1 MTTMARASWWPTSPD
16 CQPPQRAL
24 AMNCAQEGG
33 PFERQNMTKIAE
45 SGQKTA
51 IVVGAG
57 GGVGGA
63 LARQLIERGYYVIA
77 TVSRPEKI
85 ADLRRDL
92 PTCGD
97 IIALDLSDAESTR
110 EVLTQVMG
118 SLARLDSVIVCA
130 ADGPAFRPAEFMPLT
145 AFRRAMEINCVSN
158 LAIYQA
164 TMPALR
170 RDGGR
175 IVFVGSLSGRVG
187 TPLMS
192 GYVASKFG
200 LEGLVDVMRMEAGK
214 WNVEVVLLQ
223 PGGID
228 TKMVAS
234 SKDAATQALN
244 AAGTQERELYDDLY
258 QQTIGRVGESKA
270 LPTPDSVAAV
280 CIEAMECEKPEPRY
294 RVGRDAEY
302 LIAASRTKS
311 DREVDELVLG
321 AYRRRG

>member
-1 MTTMARASWWPTSPD
+1 
-16 CQPPQRAL
+16 
-24 AMNCAQEGG
+24 
-33 PFERQNMTKIAE
+33 MTKIAV
-45 SGQKTA
+45 SDRKTA

-63 LARQLIERGYYVIA
+63 LARQLIARGYRVIA
-77 TVSRPEKI
+77 TVSRPERI

-92 PTCGD
+92 PACRD
-97 IIALDLSDAESTR
+97 IIALDLADADSTAQT
-110 EVLTQVMG
+110 LTRVRDT
-118 SLARLDSVIVCA
+118 LPRLDAVIVCA
-130 ADGPAFRPAEFMPLT
+130 ADGPAFRPAEFMPLM

-187 TPLMS
+187 TPLMA

-200 LEGLVDVMRMEAGK
+200 LEGLVDVMRMEASR

-228 TKMVAS
+228 TKMVAAS
-234 SKDAATQALN
+234 MVAATTALN
-244 AAGTQERELYDDLY
+244 EAGLQERELYDELY
-258 QQTIGRVGESKA
+258 QQTIGRVGEEKA

-302 LIAASRTKS
+302 LIAASRSKS
-311 DREVDELVLG
+311 DREIDELVLS